1 MALDQQLLLGSWAEL
16 GARATPI
23 RFRVFVQEQQVPEAL
38 ELDGRDA
45 NCIHALIE
53 VDGQAVATGRLSP
66 DGRIGRMAVLASYR
80 GRGLGGNLLAGL
92 VAEADRRGQRE
103 TYLHAQMHAIGFY
116 ERHGFIAEGPEFDDA
131 GIAHRLMRRTA

>member
-1 MALDQQLLLGSWAEL
+1 
-16 GARATPI
+16 
-23 RFRVFVQEQQVPEAL
+23 VPEAL
-38 ELDGRDA
+38 ELDGRDRD
-45 NCIHALIE
+45 CMHALIE
-53 VDGQAVATGRLSP
+53 VGGQAVATGRLSP

-80 GRGLGGNLLAGL
+80 GQGLGGNLLAGL
-92 VAEADRRGQRE
+92 ISAADHRGLRE

>member
-1 MALDQQLLLGSWAEL
+1 MALNQRLLLGSWADL

-23 RFRVFVQEQQVPEAL
+23 RFMVFVQEQQVPEAL

-45 NCIHALIE
+45 DCIHALIE
-53 VDGQAVATGRLSP
+53 VEGRPVATGRLSP

-92 VAEADRRGQRE
+92 ISAADRRNQHE

-116 ERHGFIAEGPEFDDA
+116 ERFGFVAEGPEFNDA

>member
-1 MALDQQLLLGSWAEL
+1 M
-16 GARATPI
+16 
-23 RFRVFVQEQQVPEAL
+23 PEAL

-92 VAEADRRGQRE
+92 ISAADHRNQRE

-116 ERHGFIAEGPEFDDA
+116 ERYGFVAEGPEFDDA
-131 GIAHRLMRRTA
+131 GMAHRLMRRIA